1 MLLLCLKRCYFLQV
15 RSTGG
20 EWRTV
25 EVPSSVKAIVVLNL
39 QSYAGGRDLW
49 GLKDTAKDAQKGWRT
64 PIFNDGT
71 IEVGVMLYTS
81 CKIASAGSTH
91 CEQQVVLP
99 GSDTGKYVGF
109 TWPIA
114 HCLNLP
120 LAACLGRT
128 VFRHLPGLQA
138 RGADAFHSWQG
149 ESLSDSHSGSAAG

>member
-1 MLLLCLKRCYFLQV
+1 MLLLCLTWRFLLQV

-71 IEVGVMLYTS
+71 IEVGVML
-81 CKIASAGSTH
+81 TH
-91 CEQQVVLP
+91 CCKRTSTDCLP
-99 GSDTGKYVGF
+99 AG
-109 TWPIA
+109 
-114 HCLNLP
+114 N
-120 LAACLGRT
+120 
-128 VFRHLPGLQA
+128 GLRSQHTTTDCPA
-138 RGADAFHSWQG
+138 QR
-149 ESLSDSHSGSAAG
+149 